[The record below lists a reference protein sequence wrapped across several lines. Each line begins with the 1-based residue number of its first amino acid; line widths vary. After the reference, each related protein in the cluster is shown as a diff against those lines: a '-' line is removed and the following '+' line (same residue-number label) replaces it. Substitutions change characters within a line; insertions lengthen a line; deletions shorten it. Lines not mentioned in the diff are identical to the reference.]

1 MKLENLYKKEMHK
14 LDPTFK
20 RFAWDDKWAY
30 AHWCAQTYFFVS
42 HSTRLLSL
50 VAAHTKTTDRSGI
63 HHRFL
68 KHSIEESGHEKVML
82 KDLQTI
88 NYKIEDFQELHE
100 TKNFYQPQYYL
111 IQYIHPISFLGYVL
125 CLEGI
130 AVQQAEFLAQ
140 QVTKA
145 HGPKAAAFIKLHGG
159 EDPSH
164 LKKAFELIESL
175 SKNEIDLIQENLSRS
190 CSTYASILNRISF
203 LSQKKKDVA

>member
-1 MKLENLYKKEMHK
+1 MKLENLYKSEMQQ
-14 LDPTFK
+14 LDPIFDNFIWT
-20 RFAWDDKWAY
+20 DPWAY

-50 VAAHTKTTDRSGI
+50 VAAHTKTEDRSGI

-68 KHSIEESGHEKVML
+68 KHSIEESGHEKVIL
-82 KDLQTI
+82 RDLQAI
-88 NYKIEDFQELHE
+88 NCKIEDFQELDE

-111 IQYIHPISFLGYVL
+111 IQHVHPSSFLGYVL

-130 AVQQAEFLAQ
+130 AVQKAASLSQRI
-140 QVTKA
+140 TKTY
-145 HGPKAAAFIKLHGG
+145 GPKAATFINLHAG

-175 SKNEIDLIQENLSRS
+175 SANEVELIKENLARS
-190 CSTYASILNRISF
+190 CATYTAILNRISF
-203 LSQKKKDVA
+203 LSQKKKGAA